1 MAVRTDTV
9 KLGNLKQTLGR
20 LTNTQMDNTQ
30 MARLKSGEEEPD
42 RQASDANV
50 HELSG

>member
-1 MAVRTDTV
+1 MAVRTDAV

-20 LTNTQMDNTQ
+20 LTNTQM
-30 MARLKSGEEEPD
+30 ARLKSGEEEPD
-42 RQASDANV
+42 RQGSDANV